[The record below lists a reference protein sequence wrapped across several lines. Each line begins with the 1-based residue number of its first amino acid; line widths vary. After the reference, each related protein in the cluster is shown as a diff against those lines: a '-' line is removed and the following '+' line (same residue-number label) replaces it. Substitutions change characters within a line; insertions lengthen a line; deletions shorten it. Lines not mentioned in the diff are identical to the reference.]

1 MSTENQTPSDTD
13 SNLFVDFSARTL
25 KSNLLS
31 YKKEISL
38 GLVMICIF
46 VVLYAYQGFNK
57 NQRHDGKPAMLMST
71 VSYVTTTVA
80 LITAL
85 LFL

>member
-1 MSTENQTPSDTD
+1 MKSGNPKQVNSEENK
-13 SNLFVDFSARTL
+13 FVNSSAGIL

-31 YKKEISL
+31 YRKEISL
-38 GLVMICIF
+38 ALIIICIF
-46 VVLYAYQGFNK
+46 VVLYAYQGFTK
-57 NQRHDGKPAMLMST
+57 NQRHDGAPAILMNSL
-71 VSYVTTTVA
+71 SYITTTLA